1 VIAQNGQEVPLVNI
15 PGRNVVNKLPSAN
28 TIRWTIRR
36 KVEIV
41 AAVRSGLLTLDEACQ
56 RYRLSA
62 EEFLHWE
69 RLIAAHGLRGLKAT
83 QAQAVAAMWA
93 QRQSCS
99 KAVLGRKSGPD
110 APKGGPQSLIVDPFA
125 GDKRDR

>member
-1 VIAQNGQEVPLVNI
+1 MVNF
-15 PGRNVVNKLPSAN
+15 PGRNVVHKLPSVN

-41 AAVRSGLLTLDEACQ
+41 AAVRNGLLTLDEASE

-69 RLIAAHGLRGLKAT
+69 RLIAARGLRGLKAT
-83 QAQAVAAMWA
+83 
-93 QRQSCS
+93 R
-99 KAVLGRKSGPD
+99 LNP
-110 APKGGPQSLIVDPFA
+110 
-125 GDKRDR
+125 

>member
-1 VIAQNGQEVPLVNI
+1 MSEAPARVVVLTGAVIAQNGQEVPLVNI
-15 PGRNVVNKLPSAN
+15 PGRNGVNNLPSAN

-41 AAVRSGLLTLDEACQ
+41 AAVRNGLLTLDEAGE

-69 RLIAAHGLRGLKAT
+69 RLIAAPGRRGLKAT
-83 QAQAVAAMWA
+83 
-93 QRQSCS
+93 RL
-99 KAVLGRKSGPD
+99 KP
-110 APKGGPQSLIVDPFA
+110 
-125 GDKRDR
+125 